1 MKERRY
7 LILPDEDHPLFESS
21 AIRVNLTAMFIQTT
35 TIDQTEWIPAKPMQV
50 YDAWM
55 NASKGANFIG
65 AEATCH
71 RTAGGYPRA
80 CALQQ

>member
-1 MKERRY
+1 
-7 LILPDEDHPLFESS
+7 
-21 AIRVNLTAMFIQTT
+21 MFIQTT